1 MPVKL
6 KNTQAFVW
14 KFLCVV
20 YKFLFIQHSFKR
32 SEKITIIV
40 SGARKE
46 KMKKEKEKNQRHKT
60 KDKNKKNVYPILR
73 ARLHYK
79 NDERSQTTND
89 PL

>member
-46 KMKKEKEKNQRHKT
+46 KKKKEKEKNQRHKT